1 MIQSKVLFIGNGQ
14 LKIIFVLFMFI
25 SYVILTIVIIHTQK
39 SFFVSGVRDVKY
51 LTNVKIREKF
61 FRN

>member
-25 SYVILTIVIIHTQK
+25 SYVILTIVIMHTQK
-39 SFFVSGVRDVKY
+39 SFFVSEVRDVKY